1 MDALALGAME
11 EAGSRGNMKVR
22 GTNNYYVSMSSPST
36 ADVVLN
42 LNNPHPSNGIMGNEA
57 QQEFKLTT
65 TRLGP
70 LLCSVYSTKLQV
82 LQDSYSYRTLNDRIQ
97 LHATC
102 TRALKKKTCSGR
114 LWDTQIR
121 RRQDASTQALYL
133 NQVLK
138 KIAYP
143 A

>member
-1 MDALALGAME
+1 
-11 EAGSRGNMKVR
+11 
-22 GTNNYYVSMSSPST
+22 
-36 ADVVLN
+36 
-42 LNNPHPSNGIMGNEA
+42 MGNEA